1 MNDNFGSIIKQYR
14 EAKGLS
20 VRQLATQ
27 CNINHTDVSKLEN
40 NKIKK
45 PSINML
51 VAISNILG
59 INVLALY
66 LEGDKKYLSYQPI
79 INKCSCLSGSQ
90 ISKVLHYIDT
100 LQGETQDDI

>member
-1 MNDNFGSIIKQYR
+1 MSDNLGYLIKQYR

-20 VRQLATQ
+20 VRQLAAQ

-45 PSINML
+45 PSITML
-51 VAISNILG
+51 VAISDILG
-59 INVLALY
+59 INALALY

-79 INKCSCLSGSQ
+79 INKCSSLSDIQ

-100 LQGETQDDI
+100 LQGETHDDI